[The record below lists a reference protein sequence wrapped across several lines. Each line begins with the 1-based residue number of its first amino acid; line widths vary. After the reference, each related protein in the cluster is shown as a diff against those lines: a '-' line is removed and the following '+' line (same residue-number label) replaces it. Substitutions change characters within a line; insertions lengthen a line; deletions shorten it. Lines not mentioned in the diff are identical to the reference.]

1 MVQGLPGEFED
12 YLYRVIA
19 SLYRYAERLVVVDYP
34 SSPTRRS
41 IDLIVSLPGSR
52 VVLIKAIYDAS
63 LISKKEVEELS
74 AVANSLGVSAVI
86 IAERMGREDLLTG
99 VVYDRYGVNMV
110 NLETFENFVSGREE
124 VYVTRYKDI
133 YTVSISSEK
142 LREKRLEKGLSL
154 GHLAYMLKTSRKSIY
169 EYERGVMSPSV
180 EKAEKLVDILGEE
193 ILEPIDILTSPRKP
207 VSKRDFDKPEEALVG
222 EKLLELG
229 FKVSHAKRTVVD
241 LVAGRSREE
250 GVGSRIMIVV
260 KRSREGRE
268 RMMSRIMKGV
278 KMGSILSSS
287 LYAVVNR
294 EEKSLMK
301 DIDYAKAIVKDVRE
315 FINDVSRGRV
325 EENEE

>member
-1 MVQGLPGEFED
+1 MVQGLPGDFED

-19 SLYRYAERLVVVDYP
+19 TLYRYAERLVVIDYP

-41 IDLIVSLPGSR
+41 IDLIASLPGSR
-52 VVLIKAIYDAS
+52 VVLVKAIYDAS

-86 IAERMGREDLLTG
+86 IAEKMAGEELLTS

-110 NLETFENFVSGREE
+110 NLETFENFISGREE

-154 GHLAYMLKTSRKSIY
+154 GHLAYILKTSRKSIY
-169 EYERGVMSPSV
+169 EYERGVMAPSV

-193 ILEPIDILTSPRKP
+193 ILEPIDILVSPRKP
-207 VSKRDFDKPEEALVG
+207 VSKRDFDRPEEAIVG

-229 FKVSHAKRTVVD
+229 FRVSHAKRTVVD
-241 LVAGRSREE
+241 LVAGRSRDE

-268 RMMSRIMKGV
+268 RMISRIMKGA
-278 KMGSILSSS
+278 KMGNILSSS
-287 LYAVVNR
+287 LYAVVTD
-294 EEKSLMK
+294 EEKRLVK
-301 DIDYAKAIVKDVRE
+301 DLDHANAIVKDVKE
-315 FINDVSRGRV
+315 FLNEVSKGRI
-325 EENEE
+325 EED